1 MPSQYPL
8 TPFRISD
15 ETPVC
20 DRVAILRNL
29 AVEGMQY
36 ASVHALAKIIYQQ
49 ALARAQLFRDMAA
62 NDPAMQAAM
71 KSPSWFQRLLALEAL
86 RAVQS
91 LPYVHDP
98 KDEEWFQS
106 SDYTARH
113 GGDCK
118 DSTVLLTSL
127 DRLLGLQAE
136 AVWITQTGQMINH
149 VTGRV
154 WLDGQ
159 WYWQDGSIRGAMLGE
174 SAYEA
179 EPRLGA
185 QDVTGRV
192 NPAGQQPDGQQPDGQ
207 LEGALPKVDGYPF
220 AWSGW
225 KTLWAGW
232 PTNWWCNNY
241 QYLCIAYGSVVK
253 DPVAFGFYPISKP
266 NDPFGGIQFGAT
278 TTEPILPTQT

>member
-1 MPSQYPL
+1 
-8 TPFRISD
+8 
-15 ETPVC
+15 
-20 DRVAILRNL
+20 
-29 AVEGMQY
+29 MQY

-49 ALARAQLFRDMAA
+49 ALARAQIFREMAA
-62 NDPAMQAAM
+62 SDANMRQAMQ
-71 KSPSWFQRLLALEAL
+71 SPSWFQRLLALEAL

-127 DRLLGLQAE
+127 DRLLGLRAE

-154 WLDGQ
+154 WLDDR
-159 WYWQDGSIRGAMLGE
+159 WFWQDGSIRGAMLGE

-192 NPAGQQPDGQQPDGQ
+192 NPAGDQNESKPDGV
-207 LEGALPKVDGYPF
+207 LPKVDGYPF
-220 AWSGW
+220 AWDGW
-225 KTLWAGW
+225 KTMWAGW
-232 PTNWWCNNY
+232 STGFWCNNY
-241 QYLCIAYGSVVK
+241 PYLCVAYGSVVK

-266 NDPFGGIQFGAT
+266 NDPFANIPFGSAT
-278 TTEPILPTQT
+278 DEPILPTQS

>member
-1 MPSQYPL
+1 MASQYPL

-49 ALARAQLFRDMAA
+49 ALARAQIFREMAA
-62 NDPAMQAAM
+62 SDANMRQAMQ
-71 KSPSWFQRLLALEAL
+71 SPSWFQRLLALEAL

-127 DRLLGLQAE
+127 DRLLGLRAE

-154 WLDGQ
+154 WLDDR
-159 WYWQDGSIRGAMLGE
+159 WFWQDGSIRGAMLGE

-192 NPAGQQPDGQQPDGQ
+192 NPAGDQNESKPDGV
-207 LEGALPKVDGYPF
+207 LPKVDGYPF
-220 AWSGW
+220 AWDGW
-225 KTLWAGW
+225 KTMWAGW
-232 PTNWWCNNY
+232 STGFWCNNY
-241 QYLCIAYGSVVK
+241 PYLCVAYGSVVK

-266 NDPFGGIQFGAT
+266 NDPFANIPFGSAT
-278 TTEPILPTQT
+278 DEPILPTQS